1 MKKSS
6 NNPSISVI
14 MAVYNGMPYLQ
25 EAVKSIL
32 DQSYKDFEFI
42 IVNDASTDGT
52 LKYLKSLKD
61 KRIQIINNP
70 KNLGLALSLNRAIEK
85 SKGAYIARMDA
96 DDISLTNRFKM
107 QMEYL
112 VANPKI
118 DICGTWAKL
127 IDENSRSIGEV
138 HKPTNDKE
146 IKKMNK
152 WITGLIHPS
161 WFGKKSVFEKLN
173 GYNPKYDMVE
183 DYEFLIRAKKFRMAN
198 LKEELLLW
206 RTIRNRRSQNG
217 IEKMYRKSLS
227 VRLHYFKNGEFGLSY
242 FPYLI
247 RSLITTFLLPT
258 RFKIF
263 FNKKAGLL

>member
-1 MKKSS
+1 MKTLQ
-6 NNPSISVI
+6 NPKISVI
-14 MAVYNGMPYLQ
+14 MSVFNGMPYLK
-25 EAVKSIL
+25 ESVNSIL
-32 DQSYKDFEFI
+32 NQTYTNYEFI
-42 IVNDASTDGT
+42 IVNDASKDDS
-52 LKYLKSLKD
+52 LRFLKSLKD
-61 KRIQIINNP
+61 KRVRIINNP
-70 KNLGLALSLNRAIEK
+70 KNIGLAESLNKALK
-85 SKGAYIARMDA
+85 AANGHYIARMDA
-96 DDISLTNRFKM
+96 DDISLTNRFKI
-107 QMEYL
+107 QMEFL
-112 VANPKI
+112 VTNPKI

-127 IDENSRSIGEV
+127 IDENSKLIGEIR
-138 HKPTNDKE
+138 KPTNDKE

-161 WFGKKSVFEKLN
+161 WLGKKSVFEELN
-173 GYNPKYDMVE
+173 GYNSKYDMVE
-183 DYEFLIRAKKFRMAN
+183 DYEFLIRAKKFKMAN

-206 RTIRNRRSQNG
+206 RTIRNRRSQKG

-242 FPYLI
+242 FPYII